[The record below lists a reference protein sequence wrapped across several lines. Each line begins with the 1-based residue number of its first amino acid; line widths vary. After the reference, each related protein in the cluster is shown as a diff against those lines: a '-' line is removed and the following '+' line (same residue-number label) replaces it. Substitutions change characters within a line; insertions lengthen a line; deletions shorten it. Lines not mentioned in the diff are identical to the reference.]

1 MKIVY
6 YFLLLFLLVSQSIL
20 AQATLLSED
29 FENPNFPSDWSQ
41 NTNANDGGWIL
52 GINTALESEYWS
64 IATHGNFIATN
75 DDKCDCDKSMDYLI
89 LPSLDF
95 SASTVVALQFQNY
108 FDGGSLF
115 GGTEVATIE
124 YSLNN
129 GSSWTIL
136 EEIEGT
142 DDGNWDSQTIDLS
155 SLAGNEN
162 VLLAFRYFDDDNWL
176 FGWAID
182 DVLVYEAEGLDLA
195 LSAVQVPSVIN
206 APSNVSI
213 VGTVT
218 NNGLEEINSFDL
230 SWDVGGMNYNAIFSG
245 LSIPA
250 LGVYSFSHPD
260 ELEVTMSGNFEL
272 NVAISNINGMS
283 NDLIDANNYWTQDI
297 QAVEY
302 GEILED
308 GFNREYIYYHPSTAP
323 EECPLIFVFHGY
335 TGTAQGI
342 MEYSEF
348 NQLADEFGFAVCYPQ
363 GIEDSFGNTFFN
375 VGYDFQN
382 GETVDDVAFIQNL
395 NDHLHAEYSLNS
407 QNIFGTGL
415 SNGGDFC
422 YLLACQ
428 ASEQFKAVAPVA
440 GMILQ
445 DIMDDCT
452 PANEVSIFEIHGT
465 ADNVTY
471 YDGDPNNIDNWGAYP
486 SIPDNINFWTTLFG
500 LDVLEAED
508 LPDINPN
515 DGSTV
520 SSYKYSQ
527 DDNCTEVWLY
537 TVEEGGHDWP
547 GAFGNMDISAS
558 REIWNFF
565 DELCDVSVGIETPF
579 QVTDRKLLKIVDIL
593 GRESAEIKNKVL
605 FYVYSDGTTEGKIIF
620 E

>member
-1 MKIVY
+1 
-6 YFLLLFLLVSQSIL
+6 
-20 AQATLLSED
+20 
-29 FENPNFPSDWSQ
+29 
-41 NTNANDGGWIL
+41 
-52 GINTALESEYWS
+52 
-64 IATHGNFIATN
+64 
-75 DDKCDCDKSMDYLI
+75 
-89 LPSLDF
+89 
-95 SASTVVALQFQNY
+95 
-108 FDGGSLF
+108 
-115 GGTEVATIE
+115 
-124 YSLNN
+124 
-129 GSSWTIL
+129 
-136 EEIEGT
+136 
-142 DDGNWDSQTIDLS
+142 
-155 SLAGNEN
+155 
-162 VLLAFRYFDDDNWL
+162 
-176 FGWAID
+176 
-182 DVLVYEAEGLDLA
+182 
-195 LSAVQVPSVIN
+195 
-206 APSNVSI
+206 
-213 VGTVT
+213 
-218 NNGLEEINSFDL
+218 
-230 SWDVGGMNYNAIFSG
+230 
-245 LSIPA
+245 
-250 LGVYSFSHPD
+250 
-260 ELEVTMSGNFEL
+260 MSGNFEL

>member
-579 QVTDRKLLKIVDIL
+579 QVTDRKLLKIVDRL